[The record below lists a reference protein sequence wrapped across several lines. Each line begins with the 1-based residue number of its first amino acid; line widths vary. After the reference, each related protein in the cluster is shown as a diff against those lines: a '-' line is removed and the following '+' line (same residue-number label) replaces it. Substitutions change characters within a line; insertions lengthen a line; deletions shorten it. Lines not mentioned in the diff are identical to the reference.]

1 MILTFNLR
9 VFSHLQFWNFRADT
23 NSLKS
28 SRTYQQCQLSL
39 LHNKICLKK
48 PNTTVLRKE
57 IDFSTFYITGR
68 NKLYRLSWCSLTI
81 LGHNGNVLKQKST
94 IQQKNFNNFLKGN
107 KLQHDDPE
115 KIIFN
120 NASYFLSEVEK
131 SLLLEG
137 SNFSILPKNL
147 IMLITKSNLNYFTE
161 MFITFRFSLEK
172 L

>member
-1 MILTFNLR
+1 M
-9 VFSHLQFWNFRADT
+9 
-23 NSLKS
+23 
-28 SRTYQQCQLSL
+28 
-39 LHNKICLKK
+39 
-48 PNTTVLRKE
+48 LRKK
-57 IDFSTFYITGR
+57 IDFSPFSITGR
-68 NKLYRLSWCSLTI
+68 NKLFRLSSCSLTI

-94 IQQKNFNNFLKGN
+94 IQQKNFNNFLKSN

-161 MFITFRFSLEK
+161 IFVTFRFFLEK
-172 L
+172 I